1 MIIGHR
7 TIPRFT
13 LVEMA
18 LALAILGVGLSAVL
32 LLSTIGAKAGKDG
45 RTENDLEGV
54 AERMTV
60 FLQARF
66 SASGNWHDDGTSSAV
81 IPDFVASPDDGDV
94 PVGSGDFSPVA
105 GQNGVLVKDVGTYI
119 CRQISSP
126 DGVTVDFEA
135 MVRVGQDNAL
145 PDAPVNKSFWKNQF
159 YRSAA
164 DGTLKRL
171 TDYPTTPTIPP
182 APAGTRIRGTSTADM
197 FGKFYRPLIV
207 EFSWPIDVVWSKRE
221 KRVIRMDIFNENF
234 VPYPPSP

>member
-1 MIIGHR
+1 MTGFMSYISA
-7 TIPRFT
+7 
-13 LVEMA
+13 EMA
-18 LALAILGVGLSAVL
+18 AVL
-32 LLSTIGAKAGKDG
+32 HPIKITTKRANFMGGGAD
-45 RTENDLEGV
+45 TTYD
-54 AERMTV
+54 V
-60 FLQARF
+60 FWL
-66 SASGNWHDDGTSSAV
+66 ASVSQMNMQNTN
-81 IPDFVASPDDGDV
+81 ASPDDGDV